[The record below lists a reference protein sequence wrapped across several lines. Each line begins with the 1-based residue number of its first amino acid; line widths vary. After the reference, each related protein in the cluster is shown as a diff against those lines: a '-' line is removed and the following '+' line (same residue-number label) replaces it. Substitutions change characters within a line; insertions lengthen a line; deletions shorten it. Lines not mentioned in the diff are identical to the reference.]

1 MTFCD
6 GRVRQSMFRT
16 DTTGTPTRI
25 KRVHRASV
33 SAVPE
38 GIISTSAHY
47 RTEWSGITRSVNGSN
62 AAYAVFQQVSLKWG
76 MFKPRCMVENRAKYG
91 ISYFFQVAGFVAVF
105 NEADYLSQDSLSAS
119 FCS

>member
-1 MTFCD
+1 MNDSF
-6 GRVRQSMFRT
+6 
-16 DTTGTPTRI
+16 
-25 KRVHRASV
+25 
-33 SAVPE
+33 
-38 GIISTSAHY
+38 
-47 RTEWSGITRSVNGSN
+47 

-91 ISYFFQVAGFVAVF
+91 VSYFFQVAGFVAVF